1 MWENE
6 NEKQITLKI
15 VESLAGNNLQSKVI
29 ENHLK
34 YRIAIESKYINVSV
48 QMHLNK

>member
-29 ENHLK
+29 EK
-34 YRIAIESKYINVSV
+34 SFKVSDSNRV
-48 QMHLNK
+48 EIY